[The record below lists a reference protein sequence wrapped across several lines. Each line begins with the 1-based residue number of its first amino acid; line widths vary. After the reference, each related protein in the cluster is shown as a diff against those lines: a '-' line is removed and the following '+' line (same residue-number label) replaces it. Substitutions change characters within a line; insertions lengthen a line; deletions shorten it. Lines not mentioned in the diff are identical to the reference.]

1 MSVQNAVRIVV
12 TGAGVVGPLG
22 CGTEV
27 AWSRLLA
34 GQSGIRAL
42 PEGFAEGTGC
52 GIAGRVPSVADDSEA
67 GYDPDRHISA
77 KDRKKMDRF
86 IEFALLAAQE
96 ALAQADWHPVSEMAQ
111 QRTATI
117 IASGVGG
124 FDAIAEA
131 VRTTDS
137 RGPRRLSPFT
147 APSFLANMA
156 AGHVSIQHG
165 FKGPIGAPI
174 TACAAGVQAIGD
186 AARLI
191 RSGEAD
197 IAVCG
202 GTEAA
207 IHRVTLGSFAAARA
221 LSTGFNDRP
230 EQASRPFDRDRE
242 GFVMAEGAG
251 LLVIESLEHALA
263 RGARP
268 LAELVGYG
276 TSADAYHL
284 TAGPADGSG
293 ARRAMELALQ
303 QGGVAPGDV
312 QHINAHATATQVGD
326 RGELAAIRAVFGAGS
341 GVAITSTKS
350 STGHLLGAAG
360 GIEAIFTVLAL
371 RDQIV
376 PPTLNLTNPDEA
388 AKGLDLVGV
397 QARKMPIEYA
407 LSNGFGFGGVNAS
420 ALFRRWEPS
429 R

>member
-1 MSVQNAVRIVV
+1 MSIQKSARIVV
-12 TGAGVVGPLG
+12 TGTGTVGPLG
-22 CGTEV
+22 CGTETT
-27 AWSRLLA
+27 WTRLLT
-34 GQSGIRAL
+34 GKSGIRVL
-42 PEGFAEGTGC
+42 PADLADGTGTAI
-52 GIAGRVPSVADDSEA
+52 GGQVPSLAEDPQA
-67 GYDPDRHISA
+67 GYDPERFIAA
-77 KDRKKMDRF
+77 KERKKMDRF
-86 IEFALLAAQE
+86 IEFALVAAQE
-96 ALAQADWHPVSEMAQ
+96 ALAQAGWHPTEEKQQ

-117 IASGVGG
+117 IASGIGG
-124 FDAIAEA
+124 FGAIAEA
-131 VRTTDS
+131 VRTTDA

-165 FKGPIGAPI
+165 FKGPLGAPV

-197 IAVCG
+197 VAVCG
-202 GTEAA
+202 GAEAA
-207 IHRVTLGSFAAARA
+207 IHRVSLGCFAAARA

-230 EQASRPFDRDRE
+230 HEASRPFDRDRD

-284 TAGPADGSG
+284 TAGPEDGRG
-293 ARRAMELALQ
+293 AQFAMQQALRQ
-303 QGGVAPGDV
+303 AGIAPGDV
-312 QHINAHATATQVGD
+312 QHINAHATSTQVGD
-326 RGELAAIRAVFGAGS
+326 KGELVAIRSVFGPNS

-376 PPTLNLTNPDEA
+376 PPTLNLINPDEVA
-388 AKGLDLVGV
+388 DGLDLVGLS
-397 QARKMPIEYA
+397 ARKTKINYA

-420 ALFRRWEPS
+420 VIFRRWES
-429 R
+429 RS

>member
-1 MSVQNAVRIVV
+1 MTTPKEHPVRIVI
-12 TGAGVVGPLG
+12 TGVGVVSPLG
-22 CGTEV
+22 CGSETV
-27 AWSRLLA
+27 WARLLA

-42 PEGFAEGTGC
+42 PAELAEGTGC
-52 GIAGRVPSVADDSEA
+52 AVGGRVPDVEDDPHA
-67 GYDPDRHISA
+67 GFDPERIIAA
-77 KDRKKMDRF
+77 KERKKMDRF
-86 IEFALLAAQE
+86 IEFALVAAEE
-96 ALAQADWHPVSEMAQ
+96 ALAQARWQPTDEAQ
-111 QRTATI
+111 RQRTATI

-124 FDAIAEA
+124 FGAIAEA
-131 VRTTDS
+131 VRTTDE

-156 AGHVSIQHG
+156 AGQVSIRHG
-165 FKGPIGAPI
+165 FKGPLGAPV
-174 TACAAGVQAIGD
+174 TACAAGAQAIGD

-197 IAVCG
+197 IALCG

-221 LSTGFNDRP
+221 LSSGFNDRP
-230 EQASRPFDRDRE
+230 GEASRPFDRDRD

-263 RGARP
+263 RGAQP

-284 TAGPADGSG
+284 TAGPENGDG
-293 ARRAMELALQ
+293 ARRAMQQALRQ
-303 QGGVAPGDV
+303 AGIEASEV
-312 QHINAHATATQVGD
+312 QHINAHATSTPVGD
-326 RGELAAIRAVFGAGS
+326 RGELAAIHAVFGSGS

-360 GIEAIFTVLAL
+360 GVEAIFTVLAL

-376 PPTLNLTNPDEA
+376 PPTLNLINPDEA
-388 AKGLDLVGV
+388 ADGLDLVA
-397 QARKMPIEYA
+397 QHSRHMPLHYA

-420 ALFRRWEPS
+420 LLLRRW
-429 R
+429 RA